1 MRLCTLLGIN
11 ILIILCLSGCSLFPA
26 DSSQK
31 RNTEQTEAS
40 VNEARGTS
48 YQDEQTSVS
57 DENEPHQ
64 PGTKVDLSTSSEDPE
79 ENTQYNEDESS
90 SDHILTGKI
99 ICVDPGHGVTSET
112 KQELMSPKSRETKA
126 AYVSGASGEYQTEEE
141 LNLAVAKLVKN
152 KLEALGAE
160 VIMTRTK
167 HDVAVSNIER
177 AEIANDANADICIR
191 IHADGTENSS
201 ANGFSILVPSG
212 DLLGNPS
219 IIEPS
224 REVAEAV
231 ETSLSESTGARD
243 RGIVEREDLTGF
255 NWSEVP
261 VILVEMGFLSNSE
274 EDEKM
279 STDSYREKLAEGISN
294 GIEKWLTE

>member
-1 MRLCTLLGIN
+1 M
-11 ILIILCLSGCSLFPA
+11 
-26 DSSQK
+26 
-31 RNTEQTEAS
+31 
-40 VNEARGTS
+40 
-48 YQDEQTSVS
+48 
-57 DENEPHQ
+57 
-64 PGTKVDLSTSSEDPE
+64 
-79 ENTQYNEDESS
+79 
-90 SDHILTGKI
+90 
-99 ICVDPGHGVTSET
+99 
-112 KQELMSPKSRETKA
+112 
-126 AYVSGASGEYQTEEE
+126 
-141 LNLAVAKLVKN
+141 KN

-224 REVAEAV
+224 REAAEAV

-261 VILVEMGFLSNSE
+261 VILVEMGFFE
-274 EDEKM
+274 
-279 STDSYREKLAEGISN
+279 
-294 GIEKWLTE
+294 